1 MNTICTCPFTPNLIG
16 LSSTK
21 PTTNLNPPRPYLTHT
36 PIQWNNRKRD
46 FQLPSVA
53 SIPYPPINVDYLETE
68 FNGHGVS
75 FATIG
80 DSCVV
85 KMKLDNGS
93 LVSLML
99 PSGLITSY
107 KAPMWHE
114 GLLELLH
121 TVVSEAEDGGGF
133 IQGGVSLALKCES
146 DDGVA
151 WSPSD
156 WALHDVSGSAEEFI
170 QVELITSNQES
181 LVEIKHIVTL
191 SKDALSSEL
200 IITNS
205 KATSVRLTGSVLSH
219 LAVSTPEATYA
230 LGLEMSNFFS
240 RPPVS
245 SKFAIVPP
253 DFDKRNKSGS
263 GNIWQLFS
271 SWASRNPEIANEEEE
286 ELEGEEDDGNKQLTE
301 KMSRIYTSAP
311 TNFTVLDRGRRNSVV
326 VAREGFNELYIFS
339 PGSNHNSY
347 SKYAYICLGQS
358 ALLEPIFLAPQSEW
372 RAAQHLHNPNL

>member
-1 MNTICTCPFTPNLIG
+1 MNTICTSPFTPNLIG

-21 PTTNLNPPRPYLTHT
+21 PNTNLNPPRPYLTHT

-46 FQLPSVA
+46 FRLPSVA

-156 WALHDVSGSAEEFI
+156 WALHDVSGGAEEFI
-170 QVELITSNQES
+170 QVHILTTNLI
-181 LVEIKHIVTL
+181 VI
-191 SKDALSSEL
+191 
-200 IITNS
+200 
-205 KATSVRLTGSVLSH
+205 
-219 LAVSTPEATYA
+219 Y
-230 LGLEMSNFFS
+230 
-240 RPPVS
+240 
-245 SKFAIVPP
+245 
-253 DFDKRNKSGS
+253 
-263 GNIWQLFS
+263 
-271 SWASRNPEIANEEEE
+271 IA
-286 ELEGEEDDGNKQLTE
+286 
-301 KMSRIYTSAP
+301 Y
-311 TNFTVLDRGRRNSVV
+311 
-326 VAREGFNELYIFS
+326 
-339 PGSNHNSY
+339 
-347 SKYAYICLGQS
+347 
-358 ALLEPIFLAPQSEW
+358 FL
-372 RAAQHLHNPNL
+372 